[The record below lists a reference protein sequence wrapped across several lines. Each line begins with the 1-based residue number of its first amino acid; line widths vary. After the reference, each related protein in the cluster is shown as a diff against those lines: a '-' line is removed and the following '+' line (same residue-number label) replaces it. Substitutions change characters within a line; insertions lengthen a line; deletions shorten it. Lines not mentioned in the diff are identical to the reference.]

1 MVFLEKV
8 YDHAMVIELCKMG
21 VTVVSQHMIKV
32 FYDGIEVGNYF
43 ADLFVEG
50 VVIVEIKAGT
60 GLIEEHEAQLVNYLK
75 ATNIE
80 VGLLLNFGDKPSFK
94 RKVFSNTYKT
104 LI

>member
-1 MVFLEKV
+1 MEKV
-8 YDHAMVIELCKMG
+8 YEHAILIELRKMG
-21 VTVVSQHMIKV
+21 MEVVNQYMIKV

-43 ADLFVEG
+43 ADLFVENS
-50 VVIVEIKAGT
+50 VIVEIKAAE

-80 VGLLLNFGDKPSFK
+80 VGLLLNFGKKPSFK
-94 RKVFSNTYKT
+94 RKVFSNEFKT